1 MTTVQM
7 VARQVPYW
15 TTVYRRTWR
24 GGIVSSVVQPLLYV
38 VAMGLLLG
46 QYVGGGDRLGGAASY
61 LVFIAPGLAATQ
73 SMMIAFG
80 EAAWPVM
87 GMLTWDK
94 VYTAMAAS
102 PLRPRDILAAHLGFI
117 GFRVVTSLAVF
128 MTVLGFFG
136 VYGSLLG
143 AFVALVVQLLIGLAV
158 ASVVFAYTA
167 NLRGDAGLS
176 TLYRLALVPLF
187 LFSGAFFPVSALSP
201 VLQTLAQA
209 TPLYHGVELT
219 RMLCAGLVDLD
230 AAGWHVAYL
239 VAMTAL
245 GWVLSE
251 RALTRRLVS

>member
-24 GGIVSSVVQPLLYV
+24 GGIVSSIVQPLLYV

-46 QYVGGGDRLGGAASY
+46 QYVGGGERLGGAASY

-102 PLRPRDILAAHLGFI
+102 P
-117 GFRVVTSLAVF
+117 
-128 MTVLGFFG
+128 
-136 VYGSLLG
+136 
-143 AFVALVVQLLIGLAV
+143 GLT
-158 ASVVFAYTA
+158 ASVGDSAHAASSGSATA
-167 NLRGDAGLS
+167 RRRRK
-176 TLYRLALVPLF
+176 RLIRRSP
-187 LFSGAFFPVSALSP
+187 SGSARC
-201 VLQTLAQA
+201 
-209 TPLYHGVELT
+209 G
-219 RMLCAGLVDLD
+219 
-230 AAGWHVAYL
+230 AAGRRG
-239 VAMTAL
+239 TP
-245 GWVLSE
+245 GW
-251 RALTRRLVS
+251 

>member
-136 VYGSLLG
+136 VYGSVLG
-143 AFVALVVQLLIGLAV
+143 ALVALVVQLLIGLAV

-219 RMLCAGLVDLD
+219 RMLCAGRVDLA

>member
-1 MTTVQM
+1 M

-143 AFVALVVQLLIGLAV
+143 AFVALVIQLLIGLAV

-187 LFSGAFFPVSALSP
+187 LFLS
-201 VLQTLAQA
+201 LI
-209 TPLYHGVELT
+209 HI
-219 RMLCAGLVDLD
+219 
-230 AAGWHVAYL
+230 
-239 VAMTAL
+239 
-245 GWVLSE
+245 
-251 RALTRRLVS
+251 